1 MFKLL
6 RYFCI
11 TSLISIV
18 VTAIVLGTFY
28 RHIAVGNLLQMGE
41 RNNLA
46 LTGALSNALWSEYA
60 LLASGK
66 AGSGETEH
74 QEAPL
79 AHLHQAVLA
88 HTRGLSIIKIKIYSM
103 NGNTVYSSDPKQIGE
118 SKSTNAGF
126 RSAAGGQ
133 AASELTHRDTFS
145 AFEQIIEDRDVLS
158 SYIPVRRGNGGEVA
172 AVFEIYDD
180 VTPLLAE
187 VSRTQKQI
195 VAGLGLVLASLFGI
209 LFLIVRHAN
218 SILHRQHA
226 ESQRHESQLEAA
238 RDALEQRVRDRT
250 ADLENANAAL
260 NEEIRERR
268 QTEQHLIEAMRIADE
283 ASRAKSQFL
292 ANMSHEIRTPLNG
305 VVGMTELMQIKGTLD
320 SEQKQ
325 YVKTIRESTHA
336 LIHIVDDIL
345 DISKIEAGQLEL
357 NIVDYDL
364 SELVGEVMDLHEPNA
379 REKGL
384 AVVRPDCAGL
394 PKHVQGDAGRL
405 RQVLNHV
412 IGNAVKFTAEGRI
425 ELRVTTEPSDSK
437 DRSGRHL
444 LVRFEVSDTGMG
456 VSESAQRRLFQPFVQ
471 GDESYARHH
480 GGTGLGL
487 AISRKLLEM
496 MGGAIG
502 VVSHGSQGS
511 TFWFTVCLERAK
523 PLALVNPA
531 GPRAGRVDMQRE
543 SARVLIAEDDLVN
556 QMVAA
561 EIVRSY
567 GYMPV
572 VVPNGTAVLE
582 AFEAESF
589 DAILMDC
596 HMPGMDGFEAT
607 AEIRRRE
614 AARAS
619 SHTEKPLRIP
629 IIAFTANA
637 MRGARERCLEAG
649 MDDYIAKPLS
659 TERLRDVLARWT
671 RSAVVPRAA
680 A

>member
-60 LLASGK
+60 LLASGQ
-66 AGSGETEH
+66 AGSGDTEH

-79 AHLHQAVLA
+79 ARLHQAVLA

-158 SYIPVRRGNGGEVA
+158 SYIPVRRSNGGEVA

-320 SEQKQ
+320 SEQKH

-357 NIVDYDL
+357 DIVDYDL

-384 AVVRPDCAGL
+384 TVVRPDCAGL

-412 IGNAVKFTAEGRI
+412 IGNAVKFTAEGGC
-425 ELRVTTEPSDSK
+425 DS
-437 DRSGRHL
+437 
-444 LVRFEVSDTGMG
+444 
-456 VSESAQRRLFQPFVQ
+456 
-471 GDESYARHH
+471 
-480 GGTGLGL
+480 
-487 AISRKLLEM
+487 
-496 MGGAIG
+496 
-502 VVSHGSQGS
+502 
-511 TFWFTVCLERAK
+511 
-523 PLALVNPA
+523 N
-531 GPRAGRVDMQRE
+531 
-543 SARVLIAEDDLVN
+543 
-556 QMVAA
+556 
-561 EIVRSY
+561 
-567 GYMPV
+567 
-572 VVPNGTAVLE
+572 
-582 AFEAESF
+582 
-589 DAILMDC
+589 
-596 HMPGMDGFEAT
+596 
-607 AEIRRRE
+607 
-614 AARAS
+614 
-619 SHTEKPLRIP
+619 
-629 IIAFTANA
+629 
-637 MRGARERCLEAG
+637 
-649 MDDYIAKPLS
+649 
-659 TERLRDVLARWT
+659 
-671 RSAVVPRAA
+671 
-680 A
+680 

>member
-11 TSLISIV
+11 TSLLSIV
-18 VTAIVLGTFY
+18 AAAIVLGAFY

-66 AGSGETEH
+66 SGSADMEQRGEH
-74 QEAPL
+74 L
-79 AHLHQAVLA
+79 ARLHQAVLA
-88 HTRGLSIIKIKIYSM
+88 HTRGLSVIKIKIYSM

-126 RSAAGGQ
+126 RSAAGGGV
-133 AASELTHRDTFS
+133 ASELTHRDTFS
-145 AFEQIIEDRDVLS
+145 AFEQTLENRDVLS

-180 VTPLLAE
+180 VTPLLAQ
-187 VSRTQKQI
+187 VSRTQTQI
-195 VAGLGLVLASLFGI
+195 VAGLGLVLTSLFGI

-218 SILHRQHA
+218 NILFRQHA

-250 ADLENANAAL
+250 ADLENANTAL
-260 NEEIRERR
+260 NEEIRERK

-292 ANMSHEIRTPLNG
+292 ANMSHEVRTPLNG
-305 VVGMTELMQIKGTLD
+305 VVGMTELLQIRGTLD
-320 SEQKQ
+320 NDQKR
-325 YVKTIRESTHA
+325 YVQTIRESTHA

-345 DISKIEAGQLEL
+345 DISKIEAGKLEL
-357 NIVDYDL
+357 DIVDYDL
-364 SELVGEVMDLHEPNA
+364 PELIGAVMDLHEPNA
-379 REKGL
+379 RVKGL
-384 AVVRPDCAGL
+384 TVIRPDCADL
-394 PKHVQGDAGRL
+394 PKHVRGDAGRL
-405 RQVLNHV
+405 RQVLSHLL
-412 IGNAVKFTAEGRI
+412 GNAVKFTAEGRI
-425 ELRVTTEPSDSK
+425 AVRVNTEPCDNQE
-437 DRSGRHL
+437 RSGRHL
-444 LVRFEVSDTGMG
+444 QVRFEVSDTGMG
-456 VSESAQRRLFQPFVQ
+456 VSESVQRRLFQPFVQ
-471 GDESYARHH
+471 GDESYARHY

-487 AISRKLLEM
+487 AISKKLLER
-496 MGGAIG
+496 MGGGIG
-502 VVSHGSQGS
+502 IVSHGGHGA
-511 TFWFTVCLERAK
+511 TFWFTLRVEWLK

-531 GPRAGRVDMQRE
+531 GPREGRTDIQPE
-543 SARVLIAEDDLVN
+543 CARVLIAEDDLVN
-556 QMVAA
+556 QLVAA

-567 GYMPV
+567 GYLPV

-582 AFEAESF
+582 ALAAERF

-614 AARAS
+614 ATRAS
-619 SHTEKPLRIP
+619 SHAETPSRIP

-659 TERLRDVLARWT
+659 TERLRDVLAHWT